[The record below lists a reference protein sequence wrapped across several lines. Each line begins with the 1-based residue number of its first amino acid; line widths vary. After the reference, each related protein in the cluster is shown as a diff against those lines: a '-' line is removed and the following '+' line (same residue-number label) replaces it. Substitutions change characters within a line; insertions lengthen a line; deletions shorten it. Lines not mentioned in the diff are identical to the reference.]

1 MEHPCHHCGT
11 AVEEGT
17 AFCPQCGAPQIRVI
31 TAQAEPASPP
41 LPPGTPEDAQPP
53 AEPVELGPEAP
64 ERAVPARI
72 EWSQALPAAATAGIV
87 LALAWVIPPLGFVLW
102 VVAAGLVGV
111 AFYRRRVPSGS
122 LTPRM
127 GARIGVVSGLFGF
140 AVFLFLL
147 AMDLLARGG
156 GKFRELLQQV
166 LQQAAARNA
175 DPRAQQAVQQMMT
188 PAGLAFLVTFAMVIF
203 LVVFLL
209 FSAAGGALG
218 AWLIGGKAA
227 SRRKQL

>member
-1 MEHPCHHCGT
+1 MEHSCHQCGA

-17 AFCPQCGAPQIRVI
+17 AFCRQCGAPQIRVV
-31 TAQAEPASPP
+31 TEQEEPASPP

-53 AEPVELGPEAP
+53 AKPVELGPEVP
-64 ERAVPARI
+64 ERAAPATI

-87 LALAWVIPPLGFVLW
+87 LALAWVIPPVGFVLW

-111 AFYRRRVPSGS
+111 AFYRRRVPAGG

-127 GARIGVVSGLFGF
+127 GARIGAISGLFGF
-140 AVFLFLL
+140 AVFAFLL
-147 AMDLLARGG
+147 AMDLLTRGG
-156 GKFRELLQQV
+156 GKFHEVLQQV

-175 DPRAQQAVQQMMT
+175 DPRAQQAIQQLMS

-203 LVVFLL
+203 LVMFLL

-218 AWLIGGKAA
+218 AWLIGGKVP
-227 SRRKQL
+227 SRRNQL

>member
-1 MEHPCHHCGT
+1 MEHSCHQCGA

-17 AFCPQCGAPQIRVI
+17 AFCPQCGAPQIRV
-31 TAQAEPASPP
+31 AVQEEPASPP
-41 LPPGTPEDAQPP
+41 LPPGTPDDAQPP
-53 AEPVELGPEAP
+53 AEPVALGPEPPEGAP
-64 ERAVPARI
+64 APARI
-72 EWSQALPAAATAGIV
+72 EWSQAIPAAATAGII
-87 LALAWVIPPLGFVLW
+87 LALAWVLPPLGFILW

-111 AFYRRRVPSGS
+111 TFYRRRVPAGG

-127 GARIGVVSGLFGF
+127 GARIGVISGLFGF
-140 AVFLFLL
+140 AVFALLL
-147 AMDLLARGG
+147 AMELLARGG
-156 GKFRELLQQV
+156 GKFRELVQQV

-218 AWLIGGKAA
+218 AWLIGGKAG
-227 SRRKQL
+227 SRRNQL